1 MLKDCKK
8 SGILTKDVLA
18 SIPGYRMDAV
28 YNAKGPVVVIECA
41 ENIPCNP
48 CQTSCPQGAI
58 TVGEPITNLPCV
70 DPEKCIGCGQCVA
83 VCPGLAIFVLNAH
96 YAPGRASVMFAYE
109 YLPVPAK
116 GDVVQAVDRAGSPV
130 CDAIVEKVVAAK
142 SYDMTRVIT
151 ISIPVEHIEDVRG
164 IARRKGE

>member
-1 MLKDCKK
+1 
-8 SGILTKDVLA
+8 
-18 SIPGYRMDAV
+18 
-28 YNAKGPVVVIECA
+28 
-41 ENIPCNP
+41 
-48 CQTSCPQGAI
+48 
-58 TVGEPITNLPCV
+58 
-70 DPEKCIGCGQCVA
+70 
-83 VCPGLAIFVLNAH
+83 
-96 YAPGRASVMFAYE
+96 MFAYE